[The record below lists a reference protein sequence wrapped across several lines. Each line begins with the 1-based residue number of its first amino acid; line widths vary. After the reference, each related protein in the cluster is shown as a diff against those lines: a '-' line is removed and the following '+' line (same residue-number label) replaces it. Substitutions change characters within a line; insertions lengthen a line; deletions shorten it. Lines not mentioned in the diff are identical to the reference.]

1 MSMTPKQACVR
12 AVVAGL
18 LLSAGLSTPALAIV
32 SSGTNGFNGIWI
44 NDFLGATRYYGSGY
58 NGSRATLVNIE
69 GGHIWNGHETL
80 NHVSRYI
87 SGAGVIPAPSPPF
100 AANTPNFNRHTT
112 WVGQTLGGRSAFA
125 PGTVGDAVQSGIAS
139 GATLWSGSIATAFG
153 TGTTFSSSFN
163 STVPVYTAALRT
175 GFAGVTADVSNSSWG
190 SWSAGPPVTANNST
204 RIIALD
210 ALAYDTG
217 KTMVYSAG
225 NRGAANTVGDPG
237 LTKNGITVGA
247 LSGDTGPLP
256 YSTLSSY
263 SSTGPS
269 DFIVATGPTTGTR
282 IASAVASVD
291 LVAPGDPLTL
301 AYYGGASGN
310 NTGGTNDLSTGFY
323 SAGVAGTSFSSP
335 IVAGGAALLVDAA
348 RANGFTRG
356 TDARVVKALLMNS
369 ADKLAGW
376 TNNTTSVAGVLTTT
390 QAVDYSMGA
399 GRVNFG
405 RAYEQ
410 QLLGTTDVP
419 GLGGG
424 TVGDLG
430 WDYGQVAQNA
440 PNNYGFAGTLTA
452 GWNFTATLNWFAR
465 ESFNFTT
472 QASSSAAWGA
482 QDILTLQ
489 LFRQDDAGDVL
500 VAQSTAQ
507 YNLVQHLALT
517 IPQDGRYFLRVNWA
531 GSLYNLIG
539 KANSEVYGLAWQVPT
554 PGTAGVL
561 ALGLLAARRRR

>member
-112 WVGQTLGGRSAFA
+112 WVGQTLGGRSGFA

-269 DFIVATGPTTGTR
+269 DFIVATSPTTGTR

-472 QASSSAAWGA
+472 QASNSAAWGA

-561 ALGLLAARRRR
+561 ALALLAARRRR